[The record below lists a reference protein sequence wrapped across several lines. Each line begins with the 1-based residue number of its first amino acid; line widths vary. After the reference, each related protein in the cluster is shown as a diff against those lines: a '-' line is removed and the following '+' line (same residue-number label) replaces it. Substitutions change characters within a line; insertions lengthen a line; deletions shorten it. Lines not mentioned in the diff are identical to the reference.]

1 MANVSRING
10 FTPVQLTFGGPVTGR
25 VNKYVATD
33 SNSMFVGD
41 IVKLDGSTG
50 AGAEAGYRGVTKITA
65 TTDVPCGVVVGF
77 APLVTNL
84 NLPSSYKAAD
94 ATDRVVYVCDDPDAL
109 FEAHAGSGIAAAG
122 VGLNVSVDVTAGST
136 TTGISGMFVDDGT
149 EATTDSLIARIVGFK
164 DTPDNELAAAGQR
177 VLVKFNRH
185 SYRVDVAAS
194 AGV

>member
-10 FTPVQLTFGGPVTGR
+10 FTPTQLVAGPVTGR

-41 IVKLDGSTG
+41 IVKFDGTTG
-50 AGAEAGYRGVTKITA
+50 TGTEAGYRGVTKITA

-77 APLVTNL
+77 APLPSNL
-84 NLPSSYKAAD
+84 NLPSSYKEATT
-94 ATDRVVYVCDDPDAL
+94 TDRIVYVSDDPDQVY
-109 FEAHAGSGIAAAG
+109 EAHAGSGIAAAD

-136 TTGISGMFVDDGT
+136 TTGVSGMFVDDST
-149 EATTDSLIARIVGFK
+149 EATTNTLIMRIVGFK
-164 DTPDNELAAAGQR
+164 DSPDNELAAAGQR
-177 VLVKFNRH
+177 ILVRFNRH
-185 SYRVDVAAS
+185 AYANQI